1 MSNQQ
6 KRIAVIAIH
15 GVGHH
20 ESGATAQAV
29 TDLLGGVEMD
39 SSRSGRNRYTPFSLQ
54 QVQIALPPSSP
65 RVAKASLNL
74 FSWKQLRYLFE
85 ERRGVFRDL
94 YTWTSWF
101 GRKGES
107 KEHVLERHASD
118 RKIDIATEFMQ
129 VQLAEF
135 AGDKSKNTFTTWR
148 HSGRRLG
155 EGNEAK
161 KDVDVFEMYWADLAR
176 PNNSF
181 VRFLFSFYQLLLH
194 LVSLGRIAL
203 DQACL
208 EHAGKLDWFI
218 YLRSYTYASRVL
230 TLGVLPLLVL
240 LYGVALAPLP
250 LLLPVGFTRAAVGGG
265 VVVLAGLAILLF
277 YSLKRRPFPGTSSW
291 WFWLIPSVIPGV
303 ALGWFLARN
312 QVSAPAVL
320 VVEWW
325 IAGAGVSY
333 WIFAQYDL
341 VRNGAKQAGEVF
353 IGLVTVAFVFLLWSR
368 HSFDEV
374 ALKTTSSLLVQGE
387 FLVLRFFVLLFVLLT
402 VFSFLMEL
410 FCRARLALQ
419 PDSMALSAR
428 ARAAAQ
434 TSRFAMAIPAL
445 LILLLAVFTGSA
457 AYRFAN
463 AHTLYSGALAE
474 TIPPPLGIA
483 QTVLSAAD
491 SRKLLDRVEEDRRR
505 SQESGKGAKTAVEP
519 AQSRTGHSVH
529 AVLQGLII
537 QSAPPGMIVTISL
550 AAIGFLALGLIVLPS
565 VYFEKFPPRI
575 AKNLPARLLGGWL
588 SSGFRHFRWTVALLW
603 SAVFLVPVITLVVA
617 IWMYT
622 RPDAPHEPF
631 LLYFYSL
638 PLMAKGEAQLL
649 TLGGVIA
656 GSAVVLAGILVKY
669 LSSVLDT
676 ILDVDTY
683 LRTGPPDATP
693 RAMIAERYA
702 SLLRHIHACRG
713 ENGIPAYDHIVIVA
727 HSLGSLITADLMRF
741 LHQNRMSGW
750 TEYAFDEP
758 VCRPLPVYFFS
769 MGCPLRQLLN
779 RFFPHLYGW
788 VRPVPEDT
796 GVPFPASEP
805 GTPIEPATAPQP
817 SDLGMKQWV
826 NFYRSGD
833 YVGRSIWTN
842 HILGRTGGGDE
853 EGAYPNPATPTIY
866 FEAATAETSERV
878 DACIGLGSHT
888 HYWDRTA
895 PDVGNQLD
903 ALIAS

>member
-1 MSNQQ
+1 MSNQE
-6 KRIAVIAIH
+6 KRVAIIAIH

-29 TDLLGGVEMD
+29 TDLLGGVETG
-39 SSRSGRNRYTPFSLQ
+39 RNGVHRNRYTPFTPQ
-54 QVQIALPPSSP
+54 RVQIALPPPSQHAGKAPP
-65 RVAKASLNL
+65 RAY
-74 FSWKQLRYLFE
+74 SWRQLRYLFE

-94 YTWTSWF
+94 YCWTSWF

-107 KEHVLERHASD
+107 KEHILERHASE

-135 AGDKSKNTFTTWR
+135 AGDKTDNTFTTWR

-155 EGNEAK
+155 EGEEAK
-161 KDVDVFEMYWADLAR
+161 RHVDVFEMYWADLAR

-181 VRFLFSFYQLLLH
+181 LRFLFSFYQLLLH

-218 YLRSYTYASRVL
+218 YLRTYTYASRVL
-230 TLGVLPLLVL
+230 TLGVVPLLVL
-240 LYGVALAPLP
+240 IYGVALAPLP
-250 LLLPVGFTRAAVGGG
+250 LLLPAGFNRAAVGGG
-265 VVVLAGLAILLF
+265 VIVLAGLAVLLL
-277 YSLKRRPFPGTSSW
+277 SCLKRKSFLGTSSW
-291 WFWLIPSVIPGV
+291 WSWLIPSVIPGT
-303 ALGWFLARN
+303 LLTWFLSRN
-312 QVSAPAVL
+312 EASAPAVL

-325 IAGAGVSY
+325 IVGAGVSF
-333 WIFAQYDL
+333 WIFMQYDL
-341 VRNGAKQAGEVF
+341 VRNGAKQLGGVF
-353 IGLVTVAFVFLLWSR
+353 IGLVTVAFFLVLWTR

-374 ALKTTSSLLVQGE
+374 ALRTTSSLLVQGV
-387 FLVLRFFVLLFVLLT
+387 FLVLRFLVLLFTLLT
-402 VFSFLMEL
+402 VFSFVMEL
-410 FCRARLALQ
+410 FCRARLARQ
-419 PDSMALSAR
+419 PDSMAQSAR
-428 ARAAAQ
+428 ARSAGQ

-457 AYRFAN
+457 AYRFVS
-463 AHTLYSGALAE
+463 AHSLYSGALAE
-474 TIPPPLGIA
+474 TIPPPLGIS
-483 QTVLSAAD
+483 QTVLSVED
-491 SRKLLDRVEEDRRR
+491 SRKLLDRVEEDRRK
-505 SQESGKGAKTAVEP
+505 SEEDAKGAKPASEP
-519 AQSRTGHSVH
+519 AQSSKSRSVH
-529 AVLQGLII
+529 PVLQGLIV

-550 AAIGFLALGLIVLPS
+550 AAVGFLSLGLIILPS

-575 AKNLPARLLGGWL
+575 AKNLPARLLGMWL
-588 SSGFRHFRWTVALLW
+588 SSGFRHFRWTVALFW
-603 SAVFLVPVITLVVA
+603 SAVFLVPVITVVVS
-617 IWMYT
+617 IWMYS
-622 RPDAPHEPF
+622 RPDAPDEPF
-631 LLYFYSL
+631 LLFFYSL
-638 PLMAKGEAQLL
+638 PLMARGEAQLL
-649 TLGGVIA
+649 TLGGVLA

-713 ENGIPAYDHIVIVA
+713 ENGFPAYDHIVVVA

-741 LHQNRMSGW
+741 LYQKRMPGW
-750 TEYAFDEP
+750 TEFTFDEP
-758 VCRPLPVYFFS
+758 ACVPLPIYFFS

-779 RFFPHLYGW
+779 RFFPHLYEW

-817 SDLGMKQWV
+817 ADLGLKQWV

-833 YVGRSIWTN
+833 YVGRSIWTS
-842 HILGRTGGGDE
+842 HIFGRTGGEDH
-853 EGAYPNPATPTIY
+853 EGAFPNPATPTIY
-866 FEAATAETSERV
+866 FEGATPEESERV
-878 DACIGLGSHT
+878 DVCIGLGSHT

-903 ALIAS
+903 ALVAR